1 MTMDGYG
8 MTIDVDWIESE
19 EASERMLTMKRR
31 ASGASGDGKSDVLN
45 EFRTQ
50 RILMIA
56 LSNDISVE

>member
-1 MTMDGYG
+1 MTMDGCG

-19 EASERMLTMKRR
+19 EASDRMMKMMRR

-45 EFRTQ
+45 EYRTQ
-50 RILMIA
+50 RMIA